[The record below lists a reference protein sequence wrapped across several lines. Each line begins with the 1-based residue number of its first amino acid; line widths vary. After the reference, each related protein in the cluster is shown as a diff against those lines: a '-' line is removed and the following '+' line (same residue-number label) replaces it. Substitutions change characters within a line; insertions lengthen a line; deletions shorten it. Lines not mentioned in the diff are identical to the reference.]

1 MMKKLLMMLGA
12 AFIWCGLTVAPLA
25 AQDTDAASATEETDS
40 MDEAEEEPSVSILD
54 MLKEVEYATKAK
66 PKKKVYVYFFVRSH
80 SGCGPCRAM
89 VPSSISLYKEMKGK
103 GAEIIMLNGD
113 ANAAKAKEWA
123 EEAEMNFPVIT
134 PETCKHV
141 NVPSGG
147 SGGTPNVVAVTEDGE
162 VLDNASGY
170 KKCPEVMGNWKDLVK
185 QAKKSAREKK
195 AKDKKKKSKKKS
207 KKSKKKDDASA
218 EDDAAPSEADF

>member
-25 AQDTDAASATEETDS
+25 AQDTDDAPATEETDS
-40 MDEAEEEPSVSILD
+40 LDEAEEEPSVSISD
-54 MLKEVEYATKAK
+54 MLKEVEYVTKVK

-89 VPSSISLYKEMKGK
+89 VSSSINLYKEMKGK
-103 GAEIIMLNGD
+103 GAEIIMLNCD
-113 ANAAKAKEWA
+113 ADTAKAKEWA
-123 EEAEMNFPVIT
+123 EETEMNYPIIT
-134 PETCKHV
+134 PETRNKV
-141 NVPSGG
+141 DVPAGG

-185 QAKKSAREKK
+185 QAKKSVREKK

-207 KKSKKKDDASA
+207 KKSKKSEDVPA
-218 EDDAAPSEADF
+218 EDNAAPSEADF